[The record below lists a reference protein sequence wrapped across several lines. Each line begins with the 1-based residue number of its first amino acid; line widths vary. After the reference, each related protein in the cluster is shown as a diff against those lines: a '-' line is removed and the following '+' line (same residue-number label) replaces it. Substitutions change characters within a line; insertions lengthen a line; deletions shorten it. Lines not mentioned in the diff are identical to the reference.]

1 MGDNAGVMESSPPPP
16 NALPSD
22 LVAAPVTPAAD
33 GPIIQA
39 RQIEKFYLQPDGGR
53 IEVIVPTSLDIYP
66 GKIIAL
72 LGPSGCGKSTLLRI
86 LTGLAPASA
95 GEVLWHGRPLDGQSP
110 SIGIVFQSFALFPW
124 LTVLE
129 NVEAPLEARGVAAI
143 ERGER
148 AVKVLDSVGLD
159 GFESAYPKELSGGM
173 KQRVGFARALV
184 IQPEVLFMDEPFSA
198 LDVLTAETL
207 RGELLELWLSH
218 KIPTRAIFLVTHNI
232 EEAVFLADRII
243 VLAHN
248 PARIREDF
256 QVEIPHPRHRKD
268 EAFLDLVDRIYQ
280 TLTQP
285 VPGADAAKSAAAGA
299 PVVASEASATAAA
312 TLPAQRFP
320 LLPHVRP
327 GALAAL
333 CELLVERGDRE
344 DLRRLAT
351 ALAFDVDELLPT
363 VEAGKLLGFMDVV
376 WGAAELTPEGIAY
389 AAAGILDRKTMFR
402 KAALARIPL
411 LQHMENALR
420 AKKDRKLPDDFF
432 LDLLEKYFSPDVA
445 RAQFD
450 AAIQWGRFA
459 EIFEYDAASG
469 VLTLTEPSESG

>member
-1 MGDNAGVMESSPPPP
+1 MVGGTWLGDNAPVMDTPPQSNAPQVESV
-16 NALPSD
+16 A
-22 LVAAPVTPAAD
+22 VAAPATD
-33 GPIIQA
+33 EPIIQA
-39 RQIEKFYLQPDGGR
+39 RQVEKFYLQPDGGR
-53 IEVIVPTSLDIYP
+53 IEVIVPTDLDVYP

-95 GEVLWHGRPLDGQSP
+95 GAVLWHGRPLADQAP
-110 SIGIVFQSFALFPW
+110 SVGIVFQSFALFPW
-124 LTVLE
+124 LTVQE
-129 NVEAPLEARGVAAI
+129 NVEAPLEARGVTAT

-243 VLAHN
+243 VLGHN
-248 PARIREDF
+248 PAYIREDF

-280 TLTQP
+280 TLMQS
-285 VPGADAAKSAAAGA
+285 VPAEAAKPAVGVS
-299 PVVASEASATAAA
+299 VAVTPS
-312 TLPAQRFP
+312 PRFP

-333 CELLVERGDRE
+333 CELLVEHGDRE
-344 DLRRLAT
+344 DLHRLAT
-351 ALAFDVDELLPT
+351 ALALDADELLPT
-363 VEAGKLLGFMDVV
+363 VEAGKQLGLMNVV
-376 WGAAELTPEGIAY
+376 WGDAELTPAGIAY

-402 KAALARIPL
+402 KAALARLPL

-420 AKKDRKLPDDFF
+420 AKKNHQLPDDFF

-445 RAQFD
+445 RAQFE
-450 AAIQWGRFA
+450 AAVQWGRFS

>member
-1 MGDNAGVMESSPPPP
+1 MGDNAPVMDATPLPP
-16 NALPSD
+16 NARSAD
-22 LVAAPVTPAAD
+22 SIASGASAVTVTD
-33 GPIIQA
+33 GPIIEA
-39 RQIEKFYLQPDGGR
+39 RQIEKYYVQPGGGR
-53 IEVIVPTSLDIYP
+53 IEVIVPTDLSIYP
-66 GKIIAL
+66 GQIVAL

-95 GEVLWHGRPLDGQSP
+95 GEVLWHGRPLDGQGP
-110 SIGIVFQSFALFPW
+110 NVGIVFQSFALFPW

-129 NVEAPLEARGVAAI
+129 NVEAPLEARGVDAG
-143 ERGER
+143 ERRER
-148 AVKVLDSVGLD
+148 AVKTLDSVGLD

-248 PARIREDF
+248 PAHIREDF
-256 QVEIPHPRHRKD
+256 QVEISHRRHRKD

-285 VPGADAAKSAAAGA
+285 FPAYASKPAVGA
-299 PVVASEASATAAA
+299 PVAAA
-312 TLPAQRFP
+312 LPARFP
-320 LLPHVRP
+320 ILPHVRP

-333 CELLVERGDRE
+333 CELLVEHGDRE
-344 DLRRLAT
+344 DLHRLAT
-351 ALAFDVDELLPT
+351 ALSLDVDELLPT
-363 VEAGKLLGFMDVV
+363 IEAGKQLGLLDVV
-376 WGAAELTPEGIAY
+376 WGAAELTPAGISY
-389 AAAGILDRKTMFR
+389 AAADILGRKAMFR
-402 KAALARIPL
+402 KAALVRIPL

-420 AKKDRKLPDDFF
+420 AKKDHKLPDDFF
-432 LDLLEKYFSPDVA
+432 LDLFEKHFSPELA
-445 RAQFD
+445 RTQFE
-450 AAIQWGRFA
+450 AAVQWGRFS
-459 EIFEYDAASG
+459 EMFEYDAASG
-469 VLTLTEPSESG
+469 VVTFTEPSDSG